1 MSDRTGGQPSNA
13 ILSADEAAQMDR
25 LIELRRR
32 LHEEKS
38 SAMSPAV
45 ARALE
50 MADYQLFL
58 GLTYFGFTERLFP
71 EEE

>member
-1 MSDRTGGQPSNA
+1 
-13 ILSADEAAQMDR
+13 MDR